1 MKITE
6 ETLLEELKLPYL
18 ETILEEV
25 FLLDFPQSL
34 KTVGEL
40 SSKSGL
46 LLDET
51 KNRLSKLQKQTKNIK
66 YQGKIPPAGEC
77 VYLDVSLE
85 KIRLGEPFQP
95 LIHLCDYE
103 FKNSL
108 LEFKKSE
115 KLILVLSSLDARAFS
130 AAMYLRDQGFENV
143 FMLESDLF

>member
-25 FLLDFPQSL
+25 FLLDSHQSL

-51 KNRLSKLQKQTKNIK
+51 KSRLSKLQKQSKNIQYK
-66 YQGKIPPAGEC
+66 GELPPAGEC
-77 VYLDVSLE
+77 IYLDVSLE
-85 KIRLGEPFQP
+85 KMSLGKSFQP
-95 LIHLCDYE
+95 LKHLCDHE
-103 FKNSL
+103 FKNGL
-108 LEFKKSE
+108 LELKKSE
-115 KLILVLSSLDARAFS
+115 HLILVLSSQDTRSFS
-130 AAMYLRDQGFENV
+130 AAMYLRDQGFQNV
-143 FMLESDLF
+143 FMLERRLF